1 MGQVQLQLPLQHH
14 HHHLRGLSLLSFT
27 SFIFAALFADTSCLT
42 VAGTLYCSPS
52 SSLWSSSHWHKNCC
66 PHTQLS
72 NTTYTSNLK
81 GALHH
86 LPDQVQNPDQSTK
99 VSLCPLPES
108 LTSLFFPWIPPCCS
122 AILVCSLSN
131 IYWAPPACTEAI
143 SEGVTVRGETHIKS
157 IVLHLH
163 FWNPKSSKIG
173 RCFPNSSRA
182 QACLELTSSYL

>member
-1 MGQVQLQLPLQHH
+1 MGQVQLQLPLQH

-99 VSLCPLPES
+99 VSLCPLQSHWPASSSPES
-108 LTSLFFPWIPPCCS
+108 LHERCS

-131 IYWAPPACTEAI
+131 IYWAPPASTEAI

-157 IVLHLH
+157 LVLHLH